1 MPREIPRISFGKS
14 LRSAHCPSN
23 NGQRDALQLS
33 RIGPD
38 HDLEFARLD
47 DELLVDVPEREPVGR
62 DVEGDRLRLAGLQA
76 DSLKPFSSF
85 TGA

>member
-1 MPREIPRISFGKS
+1 MSGIHCAVVKLRISFGKS

-33 RIGPD
+33 GTGPD

-47 DELLVDVPEREPVGR
+47 DELHVDVPEREAVGR
-62 DVEGDRLRLAGLQA
+62 DVERDGSRFARLRA
-76 DSLKPFSSF
+76 
-85 TGA
+85 